1 MLEGAEQGVLG
12 KGNTFDFS
20 LLPVMQWCIPKKDV
34 RMGQSGVGRLS

>member
-12 KGNTFDFS
+12 KGNTFEFQFAACYA
-20 LLPVMQWCIPKKDV
+20 MNCIPKDV